1 VYEGITMTKSLMQS
15 DRDAAKKKGVLAAG
29 AAAGTAAVFLLT
41 PLWPLGVIGLAGTGY
56 LTWDWF
62 KFRAKRGMRF

>member
-1 VYEGITMTKSLMQS
+1 MQSLMER
-15 DRDAAKKKGVLAAG
+15 DRERARKKGMLAAG
-29 AAAGTAAVFLLT
+29 AGIGTLAVFAFT
-41 PLWPLGVIGLAGTGY
+41 SLWPLGVLGLIGTGY